1 MFFLVLGFLFLLWA
15 FPVFRCI
22 VFHPF
27 SSIFYFFKD
36 FFNYFWH
43 KSYNFY
49 PVGELVAYVGLFGR
63 GKTLSAVRRV
73 VSIYHAY
80 DGKKVWCPRRKKMVI
95 QRVKVI
101 SNVHLQI
108 PHENLISLEQIV
120 ADSERKQAKDDENDT
135 LTLTL
140 VLGDEFAV
148 QMNNREFRTN
158 IDPLLLNSILTCR
171 HSYLS
176 IYYTAQRFQHVDAL
190 LRQVTSYVV
199 DCDKI
204 WRFQVQRRYS
214 AWDMENAVNVN
225 LIKPYKIS
233 CFFIRDSDFAAYDTY
248 AVVGNLTHQIKKGK
262 RMTEEEILKLQYN
275 PTTPNMDGVARPSR
289 RWLRSRSRGK

>member
-1 MFFLVLGFLFLLWA
+1 MIFIFLFFLGLLLYV

-22 VFHPF
+22 FFHPLL
-27 SSIFYFFKD
+27 SVFYFFKD
-36 FFNYFWH
+36 IFNYFRY

-101 SNVHLQI
+101 SNVRLRI
-108 PHENLISLEQIV
+108 PYENLISLEQIV
-120 ADSERKQAKDDENDT
+120 LDSERKQAKDDEDGT

-204 WRFQVQRRYS
+204 WRFQVHRYYS
-214 AWDMENAVNVN
+214 AWELENAVNVQ
-225 LIKPYKIS
+225 LIKSYRVS
-233 CFFIRDSDFAAYDTY
+233 CFFIRDSDFAQYDTY
-248 AVVGNLTHQIKKGK
+248 AVVGNLTHQIKNGK
-262 RMTEEEILKLQYN
+262 RMTEEEILKLQHN
-275 PTTPNMDGVARPSR
+275 PVQSNMDGVARPSR
-289 RWLRSRSRGK
+289 RWLRRQRVK